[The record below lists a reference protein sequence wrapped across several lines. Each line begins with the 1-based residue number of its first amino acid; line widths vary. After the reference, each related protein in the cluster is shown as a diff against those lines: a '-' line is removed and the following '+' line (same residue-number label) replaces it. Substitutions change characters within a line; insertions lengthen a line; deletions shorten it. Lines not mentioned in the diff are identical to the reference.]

1 MSLVTNLKNIN
12 SQADLFNYICQLEED
27 IEAKEKII
35 DSQILKIADLAT
47 ENDALTEK
55 VKKLTA
61 ALEEKNIN
69 LEIQENRFIDSA
81 VLEDRALDSV
91 SRTADFSKVY

>member
-47 ENDALTEK
+47 ENDAL
-55 VKKLTA
+55 VKKVEKLTS
-61 ALEEKNIN
+61 ALEGKIHDQAIIEDKS
-69 LEIQENRFIDSA
+69 IDLGILSDR
-81 VLEDRALDSV
+81 VLGS
-91 SRTADFSKVY
+91 